1 MKAKKIVCIYWMILV
16 MIFGGIIGIRSTE
29 IKVEAAE
36 RTVRFWDNSG
46 NYLQKSG
53 GNWYLKD
60 SKKRKLSGL
69 RYLSIP
75 KTEFLKTGFYMFDK
89 N

>member
-36 RTVRFWDNSG
+36 RQYDFGITVEIIFRN
-46 NYLQKSG
+46 
-53 GNWYLKD
+53 
-60 SKKRKLSGL
+60 
-69 RYLSIP
+69 P
-75 KTEFLKTGFYMFDK
+75 AETGI
-89 N
+89 